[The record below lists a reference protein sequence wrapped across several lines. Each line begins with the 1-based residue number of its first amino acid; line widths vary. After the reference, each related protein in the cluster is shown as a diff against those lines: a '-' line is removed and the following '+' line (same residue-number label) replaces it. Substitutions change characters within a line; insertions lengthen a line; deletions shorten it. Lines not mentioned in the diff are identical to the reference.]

1 MTDMTPQR
9 QRWTVVT
16 NLRWAVVGLGV
27 CWIMIGILVA
37 CGSYAVAL
45 QAATESLKPFL
56 GILNSLGMQIFIYG
70 LPDEE
75 LVLVG
80 SPTIGLFIQIDLW
93 PIGNLMVASGF
104 VIVVIASTLIVHAKR
119 SCRAD

>member
-1 MTDMTPQR
+1 MTPQR

-16 NLRWAVVGLGV
+16 ILRWAVVGLGV

>member
-1 MTDMTPQR
+1 MTDMTPQH

-16 NLRWAVVGLGV
+16 ILRWAVVGLGV

-37 CGSYAVAL
+37 CGSCAVAL